1 MKKPRKVYVEGDVV
15 EQVFTIARA
24 ITGEDEEDVP
34 PGVDTSE
41 PQDDSPESEQDE
53 GPG

>member
-24 ITGEDEEDVP
+24 ITGEDEELEEAVP
-34 PGVDTSE
+34 QSDRPE
-41 PQDDSPESEQDE
+41 PEDS
-53 GPG
+53 